1 MSVVVEAVKGVVD
14 FAGDVIQ
21 GVLDDPLSAIATA
34 AAFSFGMPFLGLK
47 AGALAAGVANTAA
60 GLVQG
65 EDFDEALKG
74 GVVAG
79 VGSWAGGKLA
89 GGFGDDVAA
98 AAADDVA
105 AAKAANMVD
114 DFGSNYS
121 GTAQSTLPKAAGPSS
136 GYTGGTT
143 APSFS
148 ASNISGSAGDDILA
162 SSLDESLSSSLKVQ
176 GANLGDEVVGL
187 NPGQQN
193 YLRSSTAGPGMGSES
208 YAGGNLAKEATGDVI
223 EGYGKVSHGS
233 SYASTPTHLSSY
245 TGPQNYVN
253 VLDDAG
259 NVGTNVKSFDVVQNT
274 GGQNLVSNPYPNVS
288 NEFNPLYSDASASAA
303 GSGYNVIDAAGKELA
318 GYWDDVAGYGSKAI
332 DWAKAHPLATTAGV
346 VGTGLA
352 VKSLMDKKG
361 EEEDRLTE
369 EQRRMQEQMAEAEK
383 TYYDPLVQ
391 YTLNRQVYTPYT
403 EEELSRYGEDKGGEG
418 RFFSNSVYEPYTGY
432 QEGGSV
438 MPQAP
443 SKMNPAFAFY
453 KYGNVPESV
462 RRYEGGGYA
471 EGGSRGDGRS
481 DHIEALLSPGEFVMD
496 AETVSMLGN
505 GSSEAGARRLEE
517 MRQAVR
523 KQKGGALSKGK
534 FSPDAKSPLAYL
546 SKKR

>member
-1 MSVVVEAVKGVVD
+1 MSVVVEAIEGVVD
-14 FAGDVIQ
+14 FAGDVVQ
-21 GVLDDPLSAIATA
+21 GVLDDPLTAIATA
-34 AAFSFGMPFLGLK
+34 AAFSFGIPFLGLK

-79 VGSWAGGKLA
+79 VGSWAGGKIA
-89 GGFGDDVAA
+89 GSFGDDVAA

-105 AAKAANMVD
+105 AAAAD
-114 DFGSNYS
+114 DVV
-121 GTAQSTLPKAAGPSS
+121 AAKAAGPSS

-148 ASNISGSAGDDILA
+148 ASNISGSASDDILA
-162 SSLDESLSSSLKVQ
+162 SSIDDSLSSSLKVS
-176 GANLGDEVVGL
+176 GADLGDDATNLANAKTYMARNPTAYAQNINTVPGQVVDDSFGVGTGGGTTSQAAGEVVEG
-187 NPGQQN
+187 
-193 YLRSSTAGPGMGSES
+193 AG
-208 YAGGNLAKEATGDVI
+208 TVT
-223 EGYGKVSHGS
+223 HGS
-233 SYASTPTHLSSY
+233 SY
-245 TGPQNYVN
+245 TG
-253 VLDDAG
+253 
-259 NVGTNVKSFDVVQNT
+259 T
-274 GGQNLVSNPYPNVS
+274 GGGGYNVQAQTGATNLGQSVGANPN
-288 NEFNPLYSDASASAA
+288 LYTDVAAQGA
-303 GSGYNVIDAAGKELA
+303 GSGYNIYDAAVKEL
-318 GYWDDVAGYGSKAI
+318 GSYVDDVAGYGGKAI
-332 DWAKAHPLATTAGV
+332 DWAADHPIATT
-346 VGTGLA
+346 VGTLGTGAA
-352 VKSLMDKKG
+352 VKSLMDKKD
-361 EEEDRLTE
+361 EEEERLTE
-369 EQRRMQEQMAEAEK
+369 EQKRMQEQMAEAEK

-391 YTLNRQVYTPYT
+391 YTLKRQVYTPYT

-418 RFFSNSVYEPYTGY
+418 RFFSNSIYDPYTPDEERY
-432 QEGGSV
+432 QEGGAV

-453 KYGNVPESV
+453 KYGNVPNSV

-496 AETVSMLGN
+496 AETVSLLGN